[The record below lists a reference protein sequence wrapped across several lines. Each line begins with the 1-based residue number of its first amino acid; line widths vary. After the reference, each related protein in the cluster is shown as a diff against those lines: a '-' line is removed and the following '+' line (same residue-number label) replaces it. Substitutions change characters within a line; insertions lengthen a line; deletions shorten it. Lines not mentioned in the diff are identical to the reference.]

1 MKLLV
6 KQKKRSAVSPVIATL
21 LLIAIAVAA
30 AIIVYAFVTGLIGGL
45 TGGSSGLI
53 VESGTLSIP
62 SGIATDGTVSSYGS
76 LVVTVKNSGSA
87 PIASVVITEI
97 SNTAVCDPV
106 AASNPNSAACVQT
119 GPVAGDGWAQAAGA
133 YTWTALKLGT
143 TTIPTGQTL
152 SFASPISGSPIPA
165 SPTAGTTYSYSVT
178 VTFSTGTGNNIQT
191 LSLVAQT

>member
-1 MKLLV
+1 MKFLL

-62 SGIATDGTVSSYGS
+62 TGTAADNSPNAHRWKPGPDHQEQRQRSNRNRVSHREHHHGHMRQC
-76 LVVTVKNSGSA
+76 LARPTLKQWTVCSA
-87 PIASVVITEI
+87 DEWSNVARPSIPGHHITGLPIA
-97 SNTAVCDPV
+97 
-106 AASNPNSAACVQT
+106 
-119 GPVAGDGWAQAAGA
+119 
-133 YTWTALKLGT
+133 
-143 TTIPTGQTL
+143 TGQTL
-152 SFASPISGSPIPA
+152 ELLSPITGCIAPPA
-165 SPTAGTTYSYSVT
+165 NAGTTYSYTVT
-178 VTFSTGTGNNIQT
+178 VTFTTGSGNNIQT